1 MMELRRVCDVLC
13 AVCAFELIWKIQKVF
28 LISHLFVFFFFVL
41 LLSLCAAA
49 CAVVVS
55 EMAEAL
61 RTHRAEKYRKL
72 TPDESVSALEWACG
86 KVKTEYGLQMRNNK

>member
-1 MMELRRVCDVLC
+1 MNSFGKFKKYFSYVN
-13 AVCAFELIWKIQKVF
+13 
-28 LISHLFVFFFFVL
+28 FFFS
-41 LLSLCAAA
+41 SLFFFSLFAAA

-72 TPDESVSALEWACG
+72 TPDESVGALEWACG